1 MSINMKEAMN
11 TEQKNITQNDRLKCT
26 KGEVSPSLPSQ
37 VAPRIAPA
45 SSVDS
50 LRFVDLSATPSPR
63 GSAPKTPINFHVLD
77 LFSGAG
83 GFSCGLDMVEGFQ
96 TEVATDFD
104 PKVINTFQK
113 NFPNTY
119 CICGDICSSETKQAI
134 IQKSKE
140 RNVNMVIGGPPCQG
154 FSLKGKNLGIK
165 DPRNFLF
172 REYVNI
178 VKELHPQ
185 VFIIENVKNLIASA
199 NGFFI
204 RQIYEEFENLG
215 YTLNHDIVNA
225 YNFGVPQTRERT
237 IIIGTLSNKRITVP
251 KQNNAPRTTVRDAIS
266 DLAYLDSGEGS
277 DISEYQNDSQ
287 SEYQQKIRNG
297 SKMLYNHKATN
308 HSSFA
313 LEKLKMIPP
322 EGDKTSMPKELYGKQ
337 QFSTT
342 WARLKWDSP
351 SPTIDTR
358 FDTPS
363 NGRNSHPLLNRSIT
377 PREAARIQSFPDS
390 FIFYGNKCSVCKQIG
405 NAVPPLLAKALA
417 EQIKEEFKNV

>member
-1 MSINMKEAMN
+1 M
-11 TEQKNITQNDRLKCT
+11 
-26 KGEVSPSLPSQ
+26 
-37 VAPRIAPA
+37 
-45 SSVDS
+45 
-50 LRFVDLSATPSPR
+50 
-63 GSAPKTPINFHVLD
+63 
-77 LFSGAG
+77 
-83 GFSCGLDMVEGFQ
+83 
-96 TEVATDFD
+96 
-104 PKVINTFQK
+104 
-113 NFPNTY
+113 
-119 CICGDICSSETKQAI
+119 
-134 IQKSKE
+134 
-140 RNVNMVIGGPPCQG
+140 
-154 FSLKGKNLGIK
+154 
-165 DPRNFLF
+165 
-172 REYVNI
+172 
-178 VKELHPQ
+178 
-185 VFIIENVKNLIASA
+185 
-199 NGFFI
+199 
-204 RQIYEEFENLG
+204 QIYEEFENLG

-251 KQNNAPRTTVRDAIS
+251 KQNDAPRTTVRDAIS